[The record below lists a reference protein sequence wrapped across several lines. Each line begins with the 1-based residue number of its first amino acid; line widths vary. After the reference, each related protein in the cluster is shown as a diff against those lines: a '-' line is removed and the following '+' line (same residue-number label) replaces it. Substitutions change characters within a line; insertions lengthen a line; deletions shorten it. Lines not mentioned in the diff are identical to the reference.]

1 MEKERRKKSKKKKEK
16 KARYLRG
23 RRATMILR
31 EQIDRDIYSLYAK
44 LYLVYVQKEK
54 EKKTQKKRKVRK
66 KNAGERKGHVHYL
79 LKQEFFTKG
88 PDFIHKCF

>member
-1 MEKERRKKSKKKKEK
+1 
-16 KARYLRG
+16 
-23 RRATMILR
+23 MILR

-66 KNAGERKGHVHYL
+66 KMQEKEKAMFITCWSKSSLRKVQISSINAFDDNNGL
-79 LKQEFFTKG
+79 
-88 PDFIHKCF
+88 